1 MWNWKK
7 AAAKK
12 VKEEV
17 VPDGFRKPGRCCGR
31 GSAGRAKDFG
41 SYLGSNVMPSKGVIK
56 GSDNCAHIS
65 L

>member
-17 VPDGFRKPGRCCGR
+17 VPDAFGKPGRCCGR
-31 GSAGRAKDFG
+31 GSATTTT
-41 SYLGSNVMPSKGVIK
+41 
-56 GSDNCAHIS
+56 C
-65 L
+65 